1 MTALEELE
9 AEERRLAE
17 TKEAWSHLWPKNQ
30 EIPEL
35 NGGKSTING
44 RFSMFDARLL
54 EGSPKIPSVIFIWC
68 HIVFFLNSNGHQLE
82 NTVPILVD
90 RPHLLFINNF
100 YKVEKLVLS
109 EASKEQQQSIDEF
122 LQRCPRSWDG
132 PLVAILVLLK
142 TRRSKVWKNDE
153 N

>member
-1 MTALEELE
+1 M
-9 AEERRLAE
+9 
-17 TKEAWSHLWPKNQ
+17 
-30 EIPEL
+30 
-35 NGGKSTING
+35 
-44 RFSMFDARLL
+44 
-54 EGSPKIPSVIFIWC
+54 
-68 HIVFFLNSNGHQLE
+68 NSNGHQLE
-82 NTVPILVD
+82 NAVPILVD

-142 TRRSKVWKNDE
+142 TWRSKVGNMMKTE
-153 N
+153 SILPALE